1 MRGDREWLS
10 LQKPRRRTSKPP
22 TLRKRFSKLSRT
34 QAVFSILAIVIV
46 FLLVFG
52 LVGTAI
58 FDDYNSHSSND
69 SPTTSADIADDPVLK
84 EMRADAQTS
93 PNDPSTLAALANYL
107 ANTGQTDEAIQWYE
121 KAIAL
126 TPNDSDLRLD
136 FGIAL
141 SKGEKYA
148 DAEVQFKKVIA
159 AVPNYAQ
166 AYLSLGQLYLDWIP
180 PRDAD
185 AITAFNKAIS
195 LDPTSVVAD
204 RARDELSR
212 IVSGTPVASPAATP

>member
-1 MRGDREWLS
+1 M
-10 LQKPRRRTSKPP
+10 
-22 TLRKRFSKLSRT
+22 SRT
-34 QAVFSILAIVIV
+34 QATFSILAIAIV

-52 LVGTAI
+52 LVGSAVL
-58 FDDYNSHSSND
+58 DDFNSRSSGD
-69 SPTTSADIADDPVLK
+69 SPTTSANSADDPVLNQ
-84 EMRADAQTS
+84 MRADAQAS

-148 DAEVQFKKVIA
+148 DAEIQFKKVIA

-185 AITAFNKAIS
+185 AIAAFNKAIA
-195 LDPTSVVAD
+195 LDSTSVVAD

-212 IVSGTPVASPAATP
+212 IVAGTPVASPAATP

>member
-1 MRGDREWLS
+1 MEWLS

-22 TLRKRFSKLSRT
+22 TLRKRFSKLSRA
-34 QAVFSILAIVIV
+34 QAIFSILAVLV
-46 FLLVFG
+46 VCSLLATTLGSAVY
-52 LVGTAI
+52 
-58 FDDYNSHSSND
+58 DDLRND
-69 SPTTSADIADDPVLK
+69 SSSGNPQTENFNSTDDPVLNQ
-84 EMRADAQTS
+84 MRADAQAS

-126 TPNDSDLRLD
+126 KRSDSDLRLD

-185 AITAFNKAIS
+185 AIVAFNKAIS